1 MGGLSLTFHSDQIP
15 TIPTILLRS
24 AWNAW
29 GRVKYSLD
37 QIQLLY
43 DLDEELN
50 LDPDKKESNKLIHDK
65 CVFNQIAFIFDRSKF

>member
-1 MGGLSLTFHSDQIP
+1 M
-15 TIPTILLRS
+15 
-24 AWNAW
+24 
-29 GRVKYSLD
+29 LD

-50 LDPDKKESNKLIHDK
+50 LDPDKKESNKLIHDQ